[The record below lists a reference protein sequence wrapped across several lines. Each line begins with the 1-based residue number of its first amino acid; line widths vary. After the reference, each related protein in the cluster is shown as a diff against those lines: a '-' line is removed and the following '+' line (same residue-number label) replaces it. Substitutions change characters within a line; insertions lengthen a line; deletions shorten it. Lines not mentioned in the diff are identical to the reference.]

1 MRTPKLLLD
10 RLPADFHRRL
20 ENWGEVMRDRRRRG
34 VSPTYEIC
42 RAMAKRAGQGAWEG
56 DQAAR
61 EWDEDD
67 ATFIEGAWRT
77 SAGYRTDPRGTGV
90 LRAYY
95 VLGQPPA
102 IICRFHGVRA
112 REFEDVLVKAVVDFQ
127 RWVAILEAKMHNPA
141 QSVMT
146 TV

>member
-1 MRTPKLLLD
+1 MKTPQLLME

-20 ENWGEVMRDRRRRG
+20 ENWGEVMRDRSRRG

-56 DQAAR
+56 EAVER
-61 EWDEDD
+61 EWDEHD
-67 ATFIEGAWRT
+67 AAFIETAWRT
-77 SAGYRTDPRGTGV
+77 SAGYRTEPRGTGV

-112 REFEDVLVKAVVDFQ
+112 REFDDVLVRGVMDFH
-127 RWVAILEAKMHNPA
+127 RWVAILESRAHN
-141 QSVMT
+141 QRHSVMT